1 MASTITGLL
10 DFQEK
15 VNKICS
21 EYLKYLEEDLEDC
34 KEEGEEDYVDQRR
47 RQIEEMRHFADTVS
61 KESWALTPFYQ

>member
-1 MASTITGLL
+1 MASTITRLL

-34 KEEGEEDYVDQRR
+34 KEEGEEDYADQRR
-47 RQIEEMRHFADTVS
+47 RQIEEMRHFADMVS